1 MKKIIISIL
10 IILLVAIIVIL
21 VNISNNNIKLNDVSK
36 FNEQFETF
44 KDKTLYGADILTII
58 NKAIDNNDVHDIA
71 KKENGEYI
79 DDRNLCSKS

>member
-10 IILLVAIIVIL
+10 IILVVVIIVIL

>member
-10 IILLVAIIVIL
+10 IILVVVIIVIL

-58 NKAIDNNDVHDIA
+58 NKAIDNNDMHDIE